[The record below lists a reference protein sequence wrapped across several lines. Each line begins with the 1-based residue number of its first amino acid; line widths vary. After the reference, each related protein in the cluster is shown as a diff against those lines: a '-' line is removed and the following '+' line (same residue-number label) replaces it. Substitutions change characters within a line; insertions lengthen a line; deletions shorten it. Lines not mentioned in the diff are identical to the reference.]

1 MAALRWAE
9 RGTTNENGFY
19 ILSSSPSP
27 NFPSV
32 KYAHNIKYIFITE
45 SVGRREG
52 GREAGGVVSSF
63 FVSVFFLR
71 FRFFSILSVSLTI
84 LSLYIE
90 RHSFLSLSID
100 RSPHDFL
107 V

>member
-1 MAALRWAE
+1 MRM
-9 RGTTNENGFY
+9 GFY

-52 GREAGGVVSSF
+52 GEGGGGGRVVVLCFGFFPISFFFNSLCVSDYSFALYREA
-63 FVSVFFLR
+63 
-71 FRFFSILSVSLTI
+71 
-84 LSLYIE
+84 
-90 RHSFLSLSID
+90 FLSLPLD
-100 RSPHDFL
+100 
-107 V
+107 